1 MLARDFAERI
11 AQRAQEIGVGG
22 VDRAVHVELDNG
34 LRFPDRV
41 DVGGEIGA
49 IQFLVGDI
57 GCNLHHLERLFPF
70 IEDWIVAGQDPDFP
84 CRPCRCACTPP
95 PDTHRD

>member
-57 GCNLHHLERLFPF
+57 GCNRHHLFFHRGLDCSWPGSRFSLPPLPMRLYS
-70 IEDWIVAGQDPDFP
+70 A
-84 CRPCRCACTPP
+84 A
-95 PDTHRD
+95 